1 MLIDPTLYSWKPHA
15 PESFVTETA
24 GSISFGTEG
33 RRVYVV
39 EVSGMVSGTFNIYAD
54 TEKTELIGSVT
65 YPDTLIEPTAP
76 VCVDSLVTDGDG
88 LAEGVSIMIYSEVGY
103 LKSGYEEYINT
114 TEGMTCIRNTP
125 NDDGTDTI
133 KGLDGFMFNGVEAE
147 NLYISGNHWIGFGAN
162 TEQLQVCRRDGKV
175 YYIYRQEGTLADGTQ
190 FVKIRWE
197 GYTQY
202 NSTSETVRL
211 IFELFLFSNND
222 MFLNVVQTPTN
233 SSYFGSSNLV
243 CNGHTTALQICD
255 GSGGGQKV
263 CFRAQDNQGKTWEIS
278 YGDYSPMNEYSSKYL
293 IRSGG
298 HYYTVEEGE
307 LEQVEMS
314 TPTAACFYRYGVDTV
329 PDGSLLVP
337 LINPDVLF
345 WTNDPD
351 ESLQM
356 RAELVA
362 YPFPQTLTGY
372 ADMSSETILGIT
384 MLSAE
389 YSGEIDIRLSYDEG
403 ATYGATMSMA
413 EFLQMDV
420 DTLWQNC
427 QAHKSLY
434 IQFTLHNDARLTRF
448 KISYKN

>member
-1 MLIDPTLYSWKPHA
+1 MSHYSVLAIGFKDEEALENAMA
-15 PESFVTETA
+15 PYDEGLEVA
-24 GSISFGTEG
+24 PRIS
-33 RRVYVV
+33 
-39 EVSGMVSGTFNIYAD
+39 
-54 TEKTELIGSVT
+54 KTKEQI
-65 YPDTLIEPTAP
+65 
-76 VCVDSLVTDGDG
+76 
-88 LAEGVSIMIYSEVGY
+88 LAEGI
-103 LKSGYEEYINT
+103 KSYKERCEIIKAYEESPFKAVEKYGDRAAKIYEDRHKRQYPNFKDPEKYYEWYV
-114 TEGMTCIRNTP
+114 EG
-125 NDDGTDTI
+125 
-133 KGLDGFMFNGVEAE
+133 
-147 NLYISGNHWIGFGAN
+147 
-162 TEQLQVCRRDGKV
+162 
-175 YYIYRQEGTLADGTQ
+175 
-190 FVKIRWE
+190 
-197 GYTQY
+197 
-202 NSTSETVRL
+202 ETVDENGNL
-211 IFELFLFSNND
+211 LTTYN
-222 MFLNVVQTPTN
+222 PN
-233 SSYFGSSNLV
+233 SRW
-243 CNGHTTALQICD
+243 D
-255 GSGGGQKV
+255 
-263 CFRAQDNQGKTWEIS
+263 
-278 YGDYSPMNEYSSKYL
+278 
-293 IRSGG
+293 
-298 HYYTVEEGE
+298 YYTVEEGE
-307 LEQVEMS
+307 LEQVDMS
-314 TPTAACFYRYGVDTV
+314 TPTAACFYRYGIDDV

>member
-1 MLIDPTLYSWKPHA
+1 MLIDESLYSWKPHA
-15 PESFVTETA
+15 PESFITETA

-33 RRVYVV
+33 RRVYMI
-39 EVSGMVSGTFNIYAD
+39 EVSGVTSGTLNIYAD
-54 TEKTELIGSVT
+54 TEKTELIGSAT
-65 YPDTLIEPTAP
+65 YPDTLIEPTTP
-76 VCVDSLVTDGDG
+76 VCVDMLVTDGDG
-88 LAEGVSIMIYSEVGY
+88 LAEGVSITLYSEVGY
-103 LKSGYEEYINT
+103 LKAEFEEYINNT
-114 TEGMTCIRNTP
+114 DGMTCIRSTQ
-125 NDDGTDTI
+125 NDDSTDTI

-147 NLYISGNHWIGFGAN
+147 NLYVSGNHWIGFG
-162 TEQLQVCRRDGKV
+162 TSSEQLQVCRRDGKV

-211 IFELFLFSNND
+211 IFELFLFGNND

-233 SSYFGSSNLV
+233 SSYYGSSNLV

-263 CFRAQDNQGKTWEIS
+263 CFRALDNQGKNWEIT
-278 YGDYSPMNEYSSKYL
+278 YGDYTPLNEYSNKYL
-293 IRSGG
+293 IRSSGV
-298 HYYTVEEGE
+298 YYTVADDE
-307 LEQVEMS
+307 LEQVDVIS
-314 TPTAACFYRYGVDTV
+314 PTAACFYRYGIDDV
-329 PDGSLLVP
+329 PDGALLVS
-337 LINPDVLF
+337 LTNPDVLF
-345 WTNDPD
+345 WTNDPT

-356 RAELVA
+356 RAELTA

-389 YSGEIDIRLSYDEG
+389 YSGEIYVRLSYDG
-403 ATYGATMSMA
+403 GITYGQSMTFA
-413 EFLQMDV
+413 AFLSMDV

-427 QAHKSLY
+427 QASKSLY

-448 KISYKN
+448 KINYQN